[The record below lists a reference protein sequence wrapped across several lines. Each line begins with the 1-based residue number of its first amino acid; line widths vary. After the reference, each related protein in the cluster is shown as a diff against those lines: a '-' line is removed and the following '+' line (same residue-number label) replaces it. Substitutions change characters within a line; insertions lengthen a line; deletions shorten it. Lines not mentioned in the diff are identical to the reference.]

1 MSGRYFH
8 YWSKETKEH
17 CGVCRK
23 DFGVE
28 KANEK
33 YAVFQEIPVP
43 DYPEKNRGPW
53 SRVSTTGGI
62 HLLDPS
68 EDEIFIEDIANSL
81 AKQCRYNGNI
91 QEHYSVAEHSV
102 ILSHM
107 VEEHQLEA
115 LMHDAAE
122 AYISDIARPVQ
133 EALGYD
139 ACEKYKAIEAGLL
152 HAIGKKYGLRTPI
165 PISVLAMDDRLMR
178 EEMTEMDSEEFD
190 TIEFWSADLAE
201 YRFLERF
208 WELKEG
214 RK

>member
-1 MSGRYFH
+1 
-8 YWSKETKEH
+8 
-17 CGVCRK
+17 
-23 DFGVE
+23 
-28 KANEK
+28 
-33 YAVFQEIPVP
+33 
-43 DYPEKNRGPW
+43 
-53 SRVSTTGGI
+53 
-62 HLLDPS
+62 LDPS

-91 QEHYSVAEHSV
+91 QNHYSVAEHSV

-107 VEEHQLEA
+107 VKEYQFEA
-115 LMHDAAE
+115 LLHDAAE

-139 ACEKYKAIEAGLL
+139 ACQKYKDIESGLL
-152 HAIGKKYGLRTPI
+152 HAIGKKYGFKTPI

-178 EEMTEMDSEEFD
+178 EEMAEMDSENFD
-190 TIEFWSADLAE
+190 TIEFWSAVLAE
-201 YRFLERF
+201 YRFLQRF

>member
-1 MSGRYFH
+1 MKTAIEEYEAWERKHFH
-8 YWSKETKEH
+8 MELKP
-17 CGVCRK
+17 G
-23 DFGVE
+23 
-28 KANEK
+28 
-33 YAVFQEIPVP
+33 QEIRQR
-43 DYPEKNRGPW
+43 DRGPW

-62 HLLDPS
+62 HLLNPS

-102 ILSHM
+102 WLSYM
-107 VEEHQLEA
+107 VEEHQFEA

-139 ACEKYKAIEAGLL
+139 ACQKYKAIEAGLL
-152 HAIGKKYGLRTPI
+152 HAIGKKFGFQTPI
-165 PISVLAMDDRLMR
+165 PISVLTMDDRLLR
-178 EEMTEMDSEEFD
+178 EEMAEMDSEEFD

-201 YRFLERF
+201 YRFLMRF
-208 WELKEG
+208 WALKEG